1 MKILITHEVFPPEKF
16 AGGER
21 IMWEFTKRLKNK
33 GFDVK
38 VLTTGNP
45 KIKEFEGVPTVRMP
59 INRFLMNLAVPYVI
73 KHAKEADIIQTA
85 TYNAC
90 LPSYTAAKILKK
102 PVLNFILGIH
112 TGSWSDM
119 RGHVFGT
126 ISKWV
131 ERIQLF
137 RDYDKII
144 FFSEASWKKAIASGM
159 RRKTTEVIHPGVDHK
174 LYYADKKE
182 NFVLFVGRLAKEKG
196 LEYLIEAAKQLPEVS
211 FKLVG
216 SGELES
222 HLKSVAPSNVEF
234 LGYKTGKPLY
244 DIYAKAS
251 IFCLPS
257 ISDVFGLVQ
266 VEAMASGCAIISTIP
281 LNYSGT
287 KIRNKNVI
295 DIVNAVKR
303 LWGNPTLVKKMG
315 KENLEKSKEYDWD
328 KFTKR
333 MVEIYD
339 KLV

>member
-1 MKILITHEVFPPEKF
+1 MKILVTHEIFPPEKF
-16 AGGER
+16 GGGER
-21 IMWEFTKRLKNK
+21 ILWEFTKRLKNK

-38 VLTTGNP
+38 VLTTGTP

-73 KHAKEADIIQTA
+73 KHAKEVDIIQTA

-90 LPSYTAAKILKK
+90 LPSYIAAKTLKK
-102 PVLNFILGIH
+102 PVLNFILGFH
-112 TGSWSDM
+112 RDLWFDM
-119 RGHVFGT
+119 RGYVLGT
-126 ISKWV
+126 ISKCV

-144 FFSEASWKKAIASGM
+144 FFSEASRKKAIESGM
-159 RRKTTEVIHPGVDHK
+159 SRKITEVIHPGVDHNS
-174 LYYADKKE
+174 YYAGKKE
-182 NFVLFVGRLAKEKG
+182 DFVLFVGRLAKQKG
-196 LEYLIEAAKQLPEVS
+196 LEYLIEAAKQLPEVK

-222 HLKSVAPSNVEF
+222 YLKAIAPPNVEF
-234 LGYKTGKPLY
+234 LGFKTGKPLY

-257 ISDVFGLVQ
+257 ISDDFGLVHA
-266 VEAMASGCAIISTIP
+266 EAMASGCAMISTIP
-281 LNYSGT
+281 LNYSGI
-287 KIRNKNVI
+287 KIKNKNI
-295 DIVNAVKR
+295 ADIVNAVKQLR
-303 LWGNPTLVKKMG
+303 ENPTLVKKMG

-333 MVEIYD
+333 MIEIYD
-339 KLV
+339 KLI